1 MHHQVFALAAYL
13 QPFALGKGHEP
24 KLVNAR
30 FKPSDPVLFLRPC
43 NRLLTQ
49 GDRGAPREDQPRP
62 AVRAGDK
69 G

>member
-43 NRLLTQ
+43 NRLLTKATAARHEKTSQ
-49 GDRGAPREDQPRP
+49 GRP
-62 AVRAGDK
+62 
-69 G
+69 